1 MILRQAQP
9 TLYKPPRRD
18 QGSGEHDPAKLSAKL
33 RELAVWAHHLVR
45 ATDASGSEPRLGAD
59 LEIASDREHELIKV
73 HVQIV
78 QLQRN
83 LHAQNLESVAT
94 YVSALRRRVEE
105 YLA

>member
-33 RELAVWAHHLVR
+33 RELAVRAHHLVR
-45 ATDASGSEPRLGAD
+45 ATDASESEPRLGED
-59 LEIASDREHELIKV
+59 QDIASDRERELKKV
-73 HVQIV
+73 HAQIV

-83 LHAQNLESVAT
+83 LHAQNLNGVAT
-94 YVSALRRRVEE
+94 YVSALRQRVEE